1 MVALAVEDTSPQNL
15 LAAAEYLKGE
25 RGIRGVAF
33 LGASAGGSAVL
44 QAATNSPE
52 VPDQLIL
59 LSAVGDVSGLGEE
72 PKLFVASEGEG
83 RRLAQEVRQMAG
95 EAPGDHNE
103 ALILPGDVHAQAIF
117 ETDQGERLMQTI
129 LERLEEQA

>member
-44 QAATNSPE
+44 QAATNSLE

-83 RRLAQEVRQMAG
+83 RLAQEVRQMAG